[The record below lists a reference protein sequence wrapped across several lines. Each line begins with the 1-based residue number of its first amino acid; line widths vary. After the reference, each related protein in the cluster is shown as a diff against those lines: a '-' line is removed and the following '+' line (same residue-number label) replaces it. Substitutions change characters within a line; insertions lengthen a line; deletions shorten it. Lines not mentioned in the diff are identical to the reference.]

1 LPSQAYGNG
10 WLQVRHSG
18 KTIKS
23 LPQKGD
29 PYEEIYKLRGKW
41 YGLLREEWIN
51 PAGRKGSGYL
61 RTSRL
66 MDQAKAFHKAISNTY
81 HDQSYAHYGA
91 DLGHAAWHN
100 VVWEIGSD
108 WLKEIDVEKLEVV
121 SDNLQGRLVMTDRSS
136 IAFPDAVTLPLD
148 VTMQP
153 ASDPGDQT
161 VPLHSAE
168 HQLQSGKFKGIF
180 RQTGYEHQ
188 DSYKNESA
196 LHSTLYSLVRIAQT
210 MKWTT

>member
-1 LPSQAYGNG
+1 
-10 WLQVRHSG
+10 
-18 KTIKS
+18 
-23 LPQKGD
+23 
-29 PYEEIYKLRGKW
+29 
-41 YGLLREEWIN
+41 
-51 PAGRKGSGYL
+51 
-61 RTSRL
+61 
-66 MDQAKAFHKAISNTY
+66 
-81 HDQSYAHYGA
+81 
-91 DLGHAAWHN
+91 
-100 VVWEIGSD
+100 
-108 WLKEIDVEKLEVV
+108 VEKLEVV
-121 SDNLQGRLVMTDRSS
+121 PDNLQGRLVMTDRSS